1 MCSLKEVP
9 NTTDFKFS
17 PVNKK
22 NHQNINKSC
31 SDLPMSKKS
40 RTSSRYRS
48 WCSTG
53 LTVTGVLAEDCQQQ
67 QKKFE
72 IYISDCIKFRLSK
85 VYLKH
90 CDLGKEAVLIL
101 ILDSATVLN
110 TYYYLSYGKQILN
123 PIISFVLQYLYET
136 IVDRLYSKYLA
147 TDMSFWHKFHDGLSD
162 IYIYKYTIIQDLR
175 FLYHL
180 DMMYKKIVYH

>member
-1 MCSLKEVP
+1 MFWFTYVKKVTNKFQISFMVLNRFNCHRRIGRRLS
-9 NTTDFKFS
+9 TTTTK
-17 PVNKK
+17 
-22 NHQNINKSC
+22 I
-31 SDLPMSKKS
+31 
-40 RTSSRYRS
+40 
-48 WCSTG
+48 
-53 LTVTGVLAEDCQQQ
+53 
-67 QKKFE
+67 E

-136 IVDRLYSKYLA
+136 LVDRLYSKYLA

-162 IYIYKYTIIQDLR
+162 IYIYKYTMIQDLK
-175 FLYHL
+175 FLYYL
-180 DMMYKKIVYH
+180 DMMY